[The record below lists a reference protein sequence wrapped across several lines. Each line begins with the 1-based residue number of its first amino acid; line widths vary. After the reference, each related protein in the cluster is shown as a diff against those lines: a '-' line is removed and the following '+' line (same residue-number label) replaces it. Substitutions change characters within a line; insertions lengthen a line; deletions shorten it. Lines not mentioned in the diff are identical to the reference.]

1 MKYRSDFVTNSS
13 SSSFIICYNNAEEMV
28 KDLTKFIKSSPNN
41 EHFHFYHDVLYDIFK
56 NKISYTQVLK
66 ELKIGLGDIAF
77 YKFGNNQQGQEK
89 YGGYQSWIKSKE
101 FKDLCQ
107 NYIEKELLKFT
118 NRVSPTGFFSLLNYS
133 DSDGFYEIN
142 SNLQNLLKG
151 VYLKRE
157 ER

>member
-13 SSSFIICYNNAEEMV
+13 SSSFIICYSNAEDMV
-28 KDLTKFIKSSPNN
+28 KDLTRFIKSSPDD
-41 EHFHFYHDVLYDIFK
+41 EYFHSYHDVLYDIFK

-66 ELKIGLGDIAF
+66 ELKVGLEDITF
-77 YKFGNNQQGQEK
+77 YKFGNSQQGQEK

-107 NYIEKELLKFT
+107 NYIEKELLKFKT
-118 NRVSPTGFFSLLNYS
+118 KMNSNGFFSLLNYS
-133 DSDGFYEIN
+133 DSDGFYDIN
-142 SNLQNLLKG
+142 NNLQNLIKG